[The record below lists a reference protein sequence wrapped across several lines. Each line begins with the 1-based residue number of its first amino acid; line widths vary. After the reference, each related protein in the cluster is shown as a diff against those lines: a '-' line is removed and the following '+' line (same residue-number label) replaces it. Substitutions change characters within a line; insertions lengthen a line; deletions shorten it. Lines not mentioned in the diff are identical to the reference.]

1 MSTEKADNKQSNFA
15 NELKNFE
22 KGRKTLEKMY
32 FLNNFGL
39 LFSAR
44 KKILDNFKSR
54 LFPIKNLNK
63 IPTREP
69 TPEKAAE
76 LATEPTPKVATELT
90 PKQATDATPTK
101 HNKSKLKLQQAF
113 MNEIIVDKKD
123 INNEI
128 VLNYLNI
135 RIHRY

>member
-32 FLNNFGL
+32 FLNNLGL

-63 IPTREP
+63 IPTSEP

-76 LATEPTPKVATELT
+76 LATEPT